1 MAAYNAERTISEA
14 IQSVVDQTYIDWELI
29 VVDDCSQDQTK
40 EVVRSFMDSRI
51 RMLQNEKNSG
61 VSYTRQKGMESANG
75 EWIAILDSDDKWE
88 PDKLQKQISL
98 AKECSAKLVFTGSGF
113 MDNDGNPID
122 WQLHVPKTI
131 NYRCLLKQN
140 LISNSSVLVETD
152 LYRKHYALGDD
163 MHEDFAI
170 WLGITKEGNLAYGID
185 EPLLVYR
192 IANSSKSSN
201 KIKAAKMNWNTYRY
215 VGLNPV
221 SSAYYMCWYTVKGL
235 LKYKHLK

>member
-1 MAAYNAERTISEA
+1 MISIIMAAYNAERTISEA
-14 IQSVVDQTYIDWELI
+14 IQSVVNQTYIDWELI

-61 VSYTRQKGMESANG
+61 VSYTRKKGLESANG

-88 PDKLQKQISL
+88 PDKLQKQIGL
-98 AKECSAKLVFTGSGF
+98 AKEQSAKLVFTGSGF

-131 NYRCLLKQN
+131 NYRRLLKQN

-163 MHEDFAI
+163 MHEEKQ
-170 WLGITKEGNLAYGID
+170 GVRT
-185 EPLLVYR
+185 R
-192 IANSSKSSN
+192 C
-201 KIKAAKMNWNTYRY
+201 R
-215 VGLNPV
+215 
-221 SSAYYMCWYTVKGL
+221 
-235 LKYKHLK
+235 